1 MRRLAVRRFNER
13 QERAVTSSKDSLQL
27 FTIHYRCGVDTC
39 LQVTPAEATELLNAQ
54 IPSDTLR
61 RRMDA
66 SVPLGKAL
74 GGGWDISD
82 APTLGAGRVKD
93 Y

>member
-1 MRRLAVRRFNER
+1 
-13 QERAVTSSKDSLQL
+13 
-27 FTIHYRCGVDTC
+27 
-39 LQVTPAEATELLNAQ
+39 
-54 IPSDTLR
+54 
-61 RRMDA
+61 MDA